1 MAIQSRL
8 TRFESETPIEPIP
21 YTIRGPLREEQTTRG
36 TDVQEQL
43 CIAMIRLLEIMAAEA
58 ARRQEARGPQTTRGW
73 EGDLMRIEIPPRRR
87 NVIWGDTPSAPLF
100 EIGYHYG
107 VWPENN
113 YDERRFQI
121 VVYQHIGNNYY

>member
-8 TRFESETPIEPIP
+8 TRFEYETPIEPTP
-21 YTIRGPLREEQTTRG
+21 YNIRGPHREEQTNRGIDTDALMFEATRHFF
-36 TDVQEQL
+36 
-43 CIAMIRLLEIMAAEA
+43 AMMATEA
-58 ARRQEARGPQTTRGW
+58 ARRQEAHGPQTTRGW
-73 EGDLMRIEIPPRRR
+73 EGDLMRVEIPPRRR
-87 NVIWGDTPSAPLF
+87 NVIWGDIPSVPLF

-121 VVYQHIGNNYY
+121 VVYQRIQVNSF

>member
-8 TRFESETPIEPIP
+8 TRFESETPIELIP
-21 YTIRGPLREEQTTRG
+21 YTIRGPLHEEQTTRG

-43 CIAMIRLLEIMAAEA
+43 YAATMHLLTIMATEA
-58 ARRQEARGPQTTRGW
+58 ARRQPATLRW
-73 EGDLMRIEIPPRRR
+73 EGDLMRIEIPPRRH
-87 NVIWGDTPSAPLF
+87 NLIWGDTPSVPLF

-121 VVYQHIGNNYY
+121 VVYQHTYN